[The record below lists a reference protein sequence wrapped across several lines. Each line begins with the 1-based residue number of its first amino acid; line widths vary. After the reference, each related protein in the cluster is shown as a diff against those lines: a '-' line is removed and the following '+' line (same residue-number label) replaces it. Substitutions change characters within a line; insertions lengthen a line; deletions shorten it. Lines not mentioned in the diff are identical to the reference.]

1 MVIKT
6 RLGMIFIL
14 VCVVTIPTGGG
25 AASEGNWVKTSDA
38 HTQFLLDYIG
48 QFGPESFGSLG
59 AKGLD
64 EMVSQLTDQF
74 DKKALRALYELLAE
88 MEAREKEE
96 KHPAV
101 RQDLEILI
109 DFLKDNIEEYTL
121 TNRLLLPYEDPVELI
136 FRGLSALLD
145 DQVDESRRPAA
156 LVRLRRYTGLEP
168 GWTPIMKQSEE
179 RLRESLKKTGLL
191 GPFRG
196 EVELDLKLAPRY
208 IAGIAALFEKYK
220 LTGGAEALAAL
231 EKQVKAWEAFVR
243 QEILP
248 RSRNDHRLPPE
259 LYRIKLKQN
268 GIDMPLEELVNRSQA
283 AFREIQNEMR
293 AIAGLIAEKR
303 GWPTRDYRQTIR
315 ELKKEQLKPEDAVAR
330 YRERIDYIARLAA
343 AEKIVTFPNRDL
355 IIRMATEAES
365 SAVPSPHMNPP
376 PLLDNKGEM
385 GEFIISLGSGDG
397 PKTDDFTHEA
407 ATWTLAAHEGRPG
420 HEMQISRALE
430 NGISKARVLFALN
443 TANAEGW
450 ALYIE
455 AEIKPYLPLEGQL
468 FSLQYRLMRAARGF
482 LDPGVQTGAIP
493 PDTALRVLTR
503 DVVLSEPLA
512 RIELE
517 RYMERVPGQ
526 APAYFC
532 GYTRMMELR
541 TEVERRLGD
550 KFDQLKYHDFLMGI
564 GPVPISQV
572 RRALLDDFVPALLK

>member
-6 RLGMIFIL
+6 RLAMIFIL
-14 VCVVTIPTGGG
+14 VCVVIIPMGGG
-25 AASEGNWVKTSDA
+25 AASERNWVKTSDA
-38 HTQFLLDYIG
+38 HTQFLLDHVR
-48 QFGPESFGSLG
+48 QFAPESFGSLG
-59 AKGLD
+59 AEGLD

-109 DFLKDNIEEYTL
+109 DFLKDNIEEFSL
-121 TNRLLLPYEDPVELI
+121 TDRLLLPYGDPVELI

-365 SAVPSPHMNPP
+365 SAVPGPHMNPP
-376 PLLDNKGEM
+376 PLLNNKGEM
-385 GEFIISLGSGDG
+385 GEFIISLGRGDG

>member
-6 RLGMIFIL
+6 RLAMIFIL
-14 VCVVTIPTGGG
+14 VCVVIIPMGGG
-25 AASEGNWVKTSDA
+25 ADSEQNWVKASDA
-38 HTQFLLDYIG
+38 HTQFLLDHVG

-156 LVRLRRYTGLEP
+156 LIRLRRYIGLEP

-179 RLRESLKKTGLL
+179 KLRESLKKTGLL

-196 EVELDLKLAPRY
+196 EVELDLKLAPCY

-231 EKQVKAWEAFVR
+231 EKQVKTWEAFVR

-268 GIDMPLEELVNRSQA
+268 GIDMPLKELVNRSQA

-330 YRERIDYIARLAA
+330 YRERIDYFARLAA

-365 SAVPSPHMNPP
+365 SAVPGPHMNPP
-376 PLLDNKGEM
+376 PLLNNKGEM
-385 GEFIISLGSGDG
+385 GEFIISLGRGDG

-455 AEIKPYLPLEGQL
+455 AEMKPYLPLEGQL

>member
-1 MVIKT
+1 MTDHGYKNAAGHDFYSGMC
-6 RLGMIFIL
+6 RHNSHGGRSGLRAELG
-14 VCVVTIPTGGG
+14 
-25 AASEGNWVKTSDA
+25 E
-38 HTQFLLDYIG
+38 
-48 QFGPESFGSLG
+48 ESFGSLG
-59 AKGLD
+59 AEGLD

-96 KHPAV
+96 KYPAV

-109 DFLKDNIEEYTL
+109 DFLKDNIEEFSL
-121 TNRLLLPYEDPVELI
+121 TDRLLLPYGDPVELI

-179 RLRESLKKTGLL
+179 RLRERLQKTGLL

-365 SAVPSPHMNPP
+365 SAVPGPHMNPP
-376 PLLDNKGEM
+376 PLLNNKGEM
-385 GEFIISLGSGDG
+385 GEFIISLGRGDG

>member
-6 RLGMIFIL
+6 RLVMILVL
-14 VCVVTIPTGGG
+14 VCVVAILMG
-25 AASEGNWVKTSDA
+25 AQVASERNWVKASDA
-38 HTQFLLDYIG
+38 HTQFVLDHIG
-48 QFGPESFGSLG
+48 QFVPESFGSLG
-59 AKGLD
+59 AKGQD
-64 EMVSQLTDQF
+64 ETVSQLTDQF
-74 DKKALRALYELLAE
+74 DKKALRALDELLAE
-88 MEAREKEE
+88 MEAREKRET
-96 KHPAV
+96 HPAV
-101 RQDLEILI
+101 RKDLEILI
-109 DFLKDNIEEYTL
+109 DFLKDNIEEYSL

-168 GWTPIMKQSEE
+168 GWTPIMKQSED
-179 RLRESLKKTGLL
+179 RLRDRLANPGLL

-196 EVELDLKLAPRY
+196 KVELDLKLAPRY

-220 LTGGAEALAAL
+220 LTGGDKALTAL
-231 EKQVKAWEAFVR
+231 EEQVKAWESFVR

-259 LYRIKLKQN
+259 LYSIKLRQN

-303 GWPTRDYRQTIR
+303 GWPTRDYRPIVR
-315 ELKKEQLKPEDAVAR
+315 ELKKEQLKPEDAIAR
-330 YRERIDYIARLAA
+330 YRERIDFMARLSAE
-343 AEKIVTFPNRDL
+343 EKIVTFPNRDL

-365 SAVPSPHMNPP
+365 SAVPSPHMDPP

-397 PKTDDFTHEA
+397 PQTDDFTHEA

-420 HEMQISRALE
+420 HEMQITRALE

-455 AEIKPYLPLEGQL
+455 AEMKPYLPLEGQL
-468 FSLQYRLMRAARGF
+468 FSLQYRLLRAARGF

-503 DVVLSEPLA
+503 DVVVSEPLA

-541 TEVERRLGD
+541 AEVERRLGD